1 MAGGQDRGTV
11 VRSPRTGFYT
21 AATAFATLLL
31 MPIVA
36 TGQQDPRKL
45 SESERQQCLAAGNHV
60 AIMGLSGN
68 EGCVHRM
75 PDAGKRCTDGTQC
88 KAGCYLDQSR
98 PGFKYP
104 SPKAKVAGVCAATD
118 YGFGCRTAVK
128 NGRAMPGLCV
138 D

>member
-1 MAGGQDRGTV
+1 MAIASVGL
-11 VRSPRTGFYT
+11 
-21 AATAFATLLL
+21 AFTLTSS
-31 MPIVA
+31 IVA
-36 TGQQDPRKL
+36 TGQQGSQKL
-45 SESERQQCLAAGNHV
+45 SEDERQQCLTANGHV

-75 PDAGKRCTDGTQC
+75 PDAGKSCTDGSQC

-104 SPKAKVAGVCAATD
+104 RTKAKVTGVCAATD
-118 YGFGCRTAVK
+118 FGFGCRTAVK
-128 NGRAMPGLCV
+128 NGRAMPGLCA